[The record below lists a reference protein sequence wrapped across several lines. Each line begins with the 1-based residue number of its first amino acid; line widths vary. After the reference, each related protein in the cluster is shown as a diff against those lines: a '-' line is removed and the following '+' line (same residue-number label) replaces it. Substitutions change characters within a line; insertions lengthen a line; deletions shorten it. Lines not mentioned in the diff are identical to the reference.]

1 MIINSQLNM
10 HIKTTSEQPR
20 GVIRSARARRVAG
33 SGLALLMVVATACG
47 DDGVGDSDSQS
58 SATATEGS
66 TGDDTETD
74 ASTTGASTTSGDTD
88 SATESDTGTETGTT
102 GGGGQTYPDP
112 DDAPSYD
119 GKAYV
124 GMQIYDVEAE
134 LWMDELALMEALDP
148 TRLIFVGEQHETPAI
163 HELQRWMLE
172 HLLLRHGDVTLAMEH
187 FQSDEQDVIDSY
199 LAGDIDSDTFEST
212 SDPWNN
218 YSKYW
223 KQLVDTMK
231 LAERPVLGV
240 NVPNEALDS
249 VYAAFPSSPLE
260 VFNSW
265 DKNFPYDA
273 YLPPRPLDGW
283 DAVYQGY
290 FEQSYDYESHG
301 KDWGL
306 TYEEA
311 LDYFTALALIR
322 DDTMGY
328 FIARH
333 LENTDDKVLMVGG
346 DWHVQTGLATADSV
360 TKFVAD
366 IEPALVTTTPLG
378 GLDELLLQG
387 YGDRPVADYVLV
399 YEAL

>member
-1 MIINSQLNM
+1 
-10 HIKTTSEQPR
+10 
-20 GVIRSARARRVAG
+20 
-33 SGLALLMVVATACG
+33 
-47 DDGVGDSDSQS
+47 
-58 SATATEGS
+58 
-66 TGDDTETD
+66 
-74 ASTTGASTTSGDTD
+74 
-88 SATESDTGTETGTT
+88 
-102 GGGGQTYPDP
+102 
-112 DDAPSYD
+112 
-119 GKAYV
+119 
-124 GMQIYDVEAE
+124 MQIYDVEAE
-134 LWMDELALMEALDP
+134 LWMDELALMEALDVS
-148 TRLIFVGEQHETPAI
+148 RLVLVGEQHETPAI

-187 FQSDEQDVIDSY
+187 FQSDEQDVINSY

-240 NVPNEALDS
+240 NVPSEALDS
-249 VYAAFPSSPLE
+249 VYAAFPSPPLE
-260 VFNSW
+260 VFNGWGES
-265 DKNFPYDA
+265 FPYDA

-333 LENTDDKVLMVGG
+333 LENTDDRVLMVGG

-360 TKFVAD
+360 TKFTAD
-366 IEPALVTTTPLG
+366 VEPVLVTTTPLG
-378 GLDELLLQG
+378 GLDELLLEG

-399 YEAL
+399 YEPL